1 MTQPTPDPSTA
12 QPLVPADTSLAAS
25 PVVEPTR
32 LVTHFWLSDRNQLAA
47 GLLTLAML
55 LSLWCSDSRSS
66 SSLPA
71 SHSAPDPQFEQRIDL
86 NLATSAELELLDGI
100 GPKLAD
106 RIIADR
112 DKRGSFATVESI
124 RRVKGIG
131 PKTLEKNRRW
141 MKVTNAAEGR

>member
-55 LSLWCSDSRSS
+55 LSLWFADSRSS
-66 SSLPA
+66 RDLSVGNSA
-71 SHSAPDPQFEQRIDL
+71 SERPFEQRIDL

-100 GPKLAD
+100 GPKLAA

-112 DKRGSFATVESI
+112 DERGSFGSVESV

-131 PKTLEKNRRW
+131 PKTVEKNRRW
-141 MKVTNAAEGR
+141 MKAAKPQ